1 MILKLDKKE
10 VDLFK
15 EACIYHGLS
24 FKEYTNET
32 NELMVTAEILI
43 DGNIEPSQSLCV
55 YLGRAVQ
62 MNWQKQVEN
71 ETEIFKSAYR
81 GTTQDLPQR
90 E

>member
-32 NELMVTAEILI
+32 NELMVTAEIMI

-62 MNWQKQVEN
+62 MNWQKEM
-71 ETEIFKSAYR
+71 EREIQDAKSLKR
-81 GTTQDLPQR
+81 
-90 E
+90 